1 MIEPLTD
8 PPIRALSDITLARW
22 TLAGIGN
29 SLKLGPS
36 VEATDGLSD
45 ATGLQGSFFNSGL
58 LQPILMIALLSGVV
72 LVFTAIPI
80 IVAGMVCHL
89 VGMVV
94 RSRDTRRRLRDRS

>member
-1 MIEPLTD
+1 MLNTPWETGSDLY
-8 PPIRALSDITLARW
+8 RKLVVSALVT
-22 TLAGIGN
+22 TGIGI
-29 SLKLGPS
+29 LIAVLGA
-36 VEATDGLSD
+36 ATDQS
-45 ATGLQGSFFNSGL
+45 
-58 LQPILMIALLSGVV
+58 V